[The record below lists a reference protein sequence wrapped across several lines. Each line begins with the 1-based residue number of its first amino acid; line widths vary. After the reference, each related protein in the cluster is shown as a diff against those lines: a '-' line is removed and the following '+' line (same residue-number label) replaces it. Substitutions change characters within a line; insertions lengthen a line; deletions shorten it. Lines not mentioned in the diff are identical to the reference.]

1 MTAHSKKKKVPQR
14 KVTAPSVDKEWLKK
28 YISSVESS
36 FGEDPRAIN
45 PNAKYIGKYQTGF
58 ETSPTYAKAL
68 MKITKAKT
76 LEEAKKLYVNDE
88 RIQDKVFE
96 LVQLPEYNRM
106 DKLYGKEVAKQFPD
120 FSKEE
125 RFGLYHQT
133 GDNEN
138 FRTALKAGKLPEWK
152 DGNGTTPTAYREM
165 ARSKGVTRPGAT
177 STAQTT
183 TPQTARSLPTSP
195 SVGTTLNEQ
204 GVPNYTRQSTDG
216 LRAPFVN
223 GTAPT
228 TPPERASTTPPT
240 SDVKLMANPWY
251 MNRETAKDLSKEAL
265 APGVNPNPLPP
276 VTGIAPE
283 GTKEGIQLN
292 TDVTTNQFND
302 ITPIKPGE
310 KPRQTPQL
318 PPYRTSGVPY
328 LSNILNSFRQPAAVP
343 SPIYE
348 NQIQLERQNMDSD
361 RNEVRRGMN
370 TTFRSLDNSMDA
382 QTAGL
387 MKLGALGQSVNQLS
401 AINQNERNT
410 NIGIANQEATINR
423 QVNSS
428 NADRLA
434 AFNAEQAARKNTLT
448 SARSEN
454 IANAVGK
461 YMGMQDQK
469 NAYNM
474 ENFKAQL
481 EFGKDEYGT
490 LKRTDIEKEF
500 KKYEKEQETFLDKL
514 KAKKPGELAE
524 KKWGG
529 YTAGRMIKRMNLK
542 PII

>member
-1 MTAHSKKKKVPQR
+1 MAKKKVPQR

-138 FRTALKAGKLPEWK
+138 FRAALKSGKLPEWK

-165 ARSKGVTRPGAT
+165 ARSRGVTRPGAT
-177 STAQTT
+177 TTTQAT

-223 GTAPT
+223 GTTPT
-228 TPPERASTTPPT
+228 TPPATPKPVAPPVKPMQNQSLRLPEPATTFNTPIPQQPIMSGNEMYGVKPQTIVKDDRYSPQTPFGDTVVNPTTPTPT
-240 SDVKLMANPWY
+240 
-251 MNRETAKDLSKEAL
+251 
-265 APGVNPNPLPP
+265 
-276 VTGIAPE
+276 VT
-283 GTKEGIQLN
+283 K
-292 TDVTTNQFND
+292 
-302 ITPIKPGE
+302 
-310 KPRQTPQL
+310 QTPQL

-328 LSNILNSFRQPAAVP
+328 LSNVLNSFRQPAAVP

-348 NQIQLERQNMDSD
+348 NQIQLERQNMDND

-387 MKLGALGQSVNQLS
+387 LKLGALGQSVNQLS

-423 QVNSS
+423 QVASS
-428 NADRLA
+428 NANRQA
-434 AFNAEQAARKNTLT
+434 AFNAEQAARKNAMT
-448 SARSEN
+448 SAQSEN

-514 KAKKPGELAE
+514 KAKKPGELVE

>member
-1 MTAHSKKKKVPQR
+1 
-14 KVTAPSVDKEWLKK
+14 
-28 YISSVESS
+28 
-36 FGEDPRAIN
+36 
-45 PNAKYIGKYQTGF
+45 
-58 ETSPTYAKAL
+58 

-138 FRTALKAGKLPEWK
+138 FRTSLKSGKLAEWK

-165 ARSKGVTRPGAT
+165 ARSKGVTRPGTPAT
-177 STAQTT
+177 QFTTAQ
-183 TPQTARSLPTSP
+183 PARSLPTSP
-195 SVGTTLNEQ
+195 NNISTTLNAQ
-204 GVPNYTRQSTDG
+204 GIPLHTRQSEEGIRT
-216 LRAPFVN
+216 PFVN
-223 GTAPT
+223 GVAPA
-228 TPPERASTTPPT
+228 TPSASTMPPT

-251 MNRETAKDLSKEAL
+251 MNRETAKDLSKEYL
-265 APGVNPNPLPP
+265 APGINPNPNPLPP

-283 GTKEGIQLN
+283 GTKGAVQLN

-328 LSNILNSFRQPAAVP
+328 LSNVLNSFRQPAAVP

-348 NQIQLERQNMDSD
+348 NQIQLERQNMDND

-387 MKLGALGQSVNQLS
+387 LKLGALGQSVNQLS
-401 AINQNERNT
+401 SINQNERNT

-423 QVNSS
+423 QVASS
-428 NADRLA
+428 NANRQA
-434 AFNAEQAARKNTLT
+434 TFNAEQAARKNAMT
-448 SARSEN
+448 SAQSEN
-454 IANAVGK
+454 VANAVGK

-490 LKRTDIEKEF
+490 LKRSSIIDEQF
-500 KKYEKEQETFLDKL
+500 KKYKEDSKTLSETFLDKL
-514 KAKKPGELAE
+514 KAKKPGELVE